1 MALFTADQ
9 HNCVCLG
16 WFHDKAVALNSRLF
30 GKRFY
35 PFGGTHRCLAAM
47 EQEILIENQR
57 AQAILR
63 ELLRDGNITVEQMA
77 QTFDVSVSSIR
88 RDLRELERA
97 GLLRR
102 TRGGAVLVEPTLYE
116 PFRHLSSFG
125 ELEQQCAAE
134 KRRIGLAAAEMIAD
148 GEIVSIG
155 AGTTTTYVAR
165 GIRHR
170 KNITVVTNAL
180 NIAMELSHRSDLKIL
195 MPGGLLGSD
204 WFALIGAAAIQNIS
218 AIGFVD
224 KIFIGVDGIHRQ
236 HGLTTNYPDQ
246 AAIHR
251 QMLKQARY
259 RVIVADHGK
268 FNVTCTALICPL
280 NEINLLITD
289 KGATKAMLAPFLKL
303 GVKIQT
309 V

>member
-1 MALFTADQ
+1 MA
-9 HNCVCLG
+9 
-16 WFHDKAVALNSRLF
+16 
-30 GKRFY
+30 
-35 PFGGTHRCLAAM
+35 GTEQQTIIRKESGMGEGFASTRSTTKYVITLAAM
-47 EQEILIENQR
+47 EQDILIENQR

-102 TRGGAVLVEPTLYE
+102 TRGGAVLVEPMLYE

-125 ELEQQCAAE
+125 ELEQRCAAE
-134 KRRIGLAAAEMIAD
+134 KRRIGLAAAEMIGD

-155 AGTTTTYVAR
+155 AGTTTTHVAR

-180 NIAMELSHRSDLKIL
+180 NIAMELSHRSDLKIF
-195 MPGGLLGSD
+195 MPGGLLSSD

-218 AIGFVD
+218 AMFVD
-224 KIFIGVDGIHRQ
+224 KIFIGADGIHPQ

-246 AAIHR
+246 AAIHS
-251 QMLKQARY
+251 QMLKQSRY

-280 NEINLLITD
+280 DGINLLITD
-289 KGATKAMLAPFLKL
+289 KGATKAMLAPFLNL
-303 GVKIQT
+303 GVKIET

>member
-1 MALFTADQ
+1 
-9 HNCVCLG
+9 
-16 WFHDKAVALNSRLF
+16 
-30 GKRFY
+30 
-35 PFGGTHRCLAAM
+35 M
-47 EQEILIENQR
+47 EQDILIENQR

-77 QTFDVSVSSIR
+77 QTFAVSPSSIR

-102 TRGGAVLVEPTLYE
+102 THGGAVLVEPTLYE
-116 PFRHLSSFG
+116 PFRHVSSFG
-125 ELEQQCAAE
+125 EQEQRYAAE

-155 AGTTTTYVAR
+155 AGTTTTQVAR

-170 KNITVVTNAL
+170 KNITVVTNAV
-180 NIAMELSHRSDLKIL
+180 NIAMELSHRSDLKIF
-195 MPGGLLGSD
+195 MSGGFLSSD
-204 WFALIGAAAIQNIS
+204 WFALVGAAAIQSIS
-218 AIGFVD
+218 EMFVD
-224 KIFIGVDGIHRQ
+224 KIFLGVDGIHPQ

-251 QMLKQARY
+251 QMLKQAQY
-259 RVIVADHGK
+259 RVIVADHRK
-268 FNVTCTALICPL
+268 FNVTGTALICPI
-280 NEINLLITD
+280 NEIHMLITD
-289 KGATKAMLAPFLKL
+289 KGATQAMLAPFLSE
-303 GVKIQT
+303 GIKIQR

>member
-1 MALFTADQ
+1 MGQD
-9 HNCVCLG
+9 
-16 WFHDKAVALNSRLF
+16 
-30 GKRFY
+30 
-35 PFGGTHRCLAAM
+35 
-47 EQEILIENQR
+47 ILIENRR

-63 ELLRDGNITVEQMA
+63 ELLRDGTITVEQMA
-77 QTFDVSVSSIR
+77 KTFDVSASTIR
-88 RDLRELERA
+88 RDLRELEQA

-102 TRGGAVLVEPTLYE
+102 TSGGATLIEPTLYE
-116 PFRHLSSFG
+116 PFRRVSSFG
-125 ELEQQCAAE
+125 EQEQRHAAE

-148 GEIVSIG
+148 GEIVSIS
-155 AGTTTTYVAR
+155 AGTTTTQVAR

-170 KNITVVTNAL
+170 KDITIVTNAV
-180 NIAMELSHRSDLKIL
+180 NIAMELSHRSDLKIFVA
-195 MPGGLLGSD
+195 GGFLSSD
-204 WFALIGAAAIQNIS
+204 WFALIGPAAFQSIS
-218 AIGFVD
+218 AMFVD
-224 KIFIGVDGIHRQ
+224 KTFIGVDGIHPQ

-280 NEINLLITD
+280 SEINMLITD
-289 KGATKAMLAPFLKL
+289 KGATKAILAPFLDL
-303 GVKIQT
+303 GIKIQT